1 MRLLQS
7 AARKAFPRLA
17 RGCRRLGAAA
27 AHRVRFHLGM
37 VARGIK
43 DWWLLPPGRLDPFD
57 LAMYFDQHHALSRAR
72 QLGPIFKVWW
82 RGGHTTCIVGHA
94 RVRRML
100 LAKEEALRGST
111 IDLRPLFPIGHVR
124 AMHSETHRRYRR
136 LLVQA
141 LQASPVEAHEVA
153 LREWIRDGLDEMIC
167 GRVNPVI
174 TREELRS
181 SLRMMTAGIMLRL
194 LFGVIPESTS
204 YAELV
209 AHYRR
214 FGPEAPAWTI
224 RHSQVAA
231 FAEIRRIILRLAEDL
246 RTHPE
251 SRPPPSALSYLVA
264 AGDMDET
271 ALGNLI
277 YMFESSHFDLY
288 SLWTWLL
295 QHLAVNP
302 EVMTRFRAETDALHS
317 RRAAEAIVL
326 ETLRLEQSEAINR
339 DASCDILFDGYLIPR
354 NTVVRGCLW
363 EGHKDPRIFD
373 DPFAFNPGRFIG
385 RAWSIDEFA
394 PFGLDKHR
402 CIAADFV
409 IAISTMFVEIV
420 LREFQLAIA
429 SVGPPQKGIYHWEPG
444 PDLSIVLG
452 RFSGEA
458 GSERMMGSD
467 HPSVADPACPK
478 SYNRLERR

>member
-1 MRLLQS
+1 MKLFQDAVRNT
-7 AARKAFPRLA
+7 FHRLA
-17 RGCRRLGAAA
+17 CAFRRLAAA
-27 AHRVRFHLGM
+27 ALHRVRFHLGM

-57 LAMYFDQHHALSRAR
+57 LAMHFDQHYTLSKAR

-82 RGGHTTCIVGHA
+82 HGAHTTCIVGHA
-94 RVRRML
+94 RGRRML
-100 LAKEEALRGST
+100 FANEEALRGST

-124 AMHSETHRRYRR
+124 AMHGETHRKYRR

-141 LQASPVEAHEVA
+141 LQASPLEAHEVA
-153 LREWIRDGLDEMIC
+153 LRELIRDGLDSMIC

-174 TREELRS
+174 AREELRS
-181 SLRMMTAGIMLRL
+181 SLRLMTTGIMLRL
-194 LFGVIPESTS
+194 LFGATPESST

-214 FGPEAPAWTI
+214 FGPETPVWRI
-224 RHSQVAA
+224 HHSQVAA
-231 FAEIRRIILRLAEDL
+231 FAEIRKVILGLAEDI
-246 RTHPE
+246 RTHPDG
-251 SRPPPSALSYLVA
+251 RRPPSALSYLVA
-264 AGDMDET
+264 AEEMDET

-277 YMFESSHFDLY
+277 YMFEGSHFDLY

-295 QHLAVNP
+295 QHLAANP
-302 EVMTRFRAETDALHS
+302 EVMTRFRAETDALRFH
-317 RRAAEAIVL
+317 RAAEAIVL

-339 DASCDILFDGYLIPR
+339 NAACDIWFDGYLIPR
-354 NTVVRGCLW
+354 NTVVRACLW
-363 EGHKDPRIFD
+363 EGHKDPRIFA
-373 DPFAFNPGRFIG
+373 DPFAFDPGRFME

-420 LREFQLAIA
+420 LSEFQLEMA
-429 SVGPPQKGIYHWEPG
+429 SVGPPRKGVYHWEPG
-444 PDLSIVLG
+444 PDLSIVVG
-452 RFSGEA
+452 RTQA
-458 GSERMMGSD
+458 
-467 HPSVADPACPK
+467 
-478 SYNRLERR
+478 RLDQRS

>member
-1 MRLLQS
+1 MKLLQS
-7 AARKAFPRLA
+7 AARKTFPRLA
-17 RGCRRLGAAA
+17 RACRRLMAAT

-37 VARGIK
+37 VALGIK

-57 LAMYFDQHHALSRAR
+57 LAMHFDQHYTMSKAR
-72 QLGPIFKVWW
+72 ELGPIFKVWW
-82 RGGHTTCIVGHA
+82 RGVHTTCIVGHA

-100 LAKEEALRGST
+100 FSKEEALRGST

-141 LQASPVEAHEVA
+141 LQASPLEAHEVA
-153 LREWIRDGLDEMIC
+153 LRKWIRDGLDAMIC

-174 TREELRS
+174 AREELRS
-181 SLRMMTAGIMLRL
+181 SLRMMTTRIMLRV
-194 LFGVIPESTS
+194 LFGVTPQSST

-224 RHSQVAA
+224 RHSQIAA
-231 FAEIRRIILRLAEDL
+231 FAEIRRLILRLAGEI

-251 SRPPPSALSYLVA
+251 SRHPPSALSYLVA

-277 YMFESSHFDLY
+277 YMFEGSHFDLY
-288 SLWTWLL
+288 SFWTWLV
-295 QHLAVNP
+295 QHLAANP
-302 EVMTRFRAETDALHS
+302 EVMTRFRAETDALQS

-339 DASCDILFDGYLIPR
+339 
-354 NTVVRGCLW
+354 VR
-363 EGHKDPRIFD
+363 D
-373 DPFAFNPGRFIG
+373 
-385 RAWSIDEFA
+385 
-394 PFGLDKHR
+394 
-402 CIAADFV
+402 
-409 IAISTMFVEIV
+409 
-420 LREFQLAIA
+420 LR
-429 SVGPPQKGIYHWEPG
+429 
-444 PDLSIVLG
+444 
-452 RFSGEA
+452 
-458 GSERMMGSD
+458 
-467 HPSVADPACPK
+467 HPV
-478 SYNRLERR
+478 